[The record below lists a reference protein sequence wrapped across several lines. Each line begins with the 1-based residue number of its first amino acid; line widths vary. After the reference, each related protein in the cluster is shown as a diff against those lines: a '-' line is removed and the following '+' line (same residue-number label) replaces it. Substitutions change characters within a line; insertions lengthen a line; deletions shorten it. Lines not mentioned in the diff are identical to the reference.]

1 MSIINKLFR
10 KQKVTANKRSTT
22 FKQKKNVRQAVIKN
36 DELPESLPWEILIG
50 DALWLIA
57 LLMVFYFMLCLFSFS
72 VDDLAWS
79 RSTSIETNA
88 RNLGGTIGAYVSDIA
103 YYVAGFSIWWA
114 IFATFICLFKSFR
127 SRNNR
132 KISERY
138 SYFLGITGII
148 FLISS
153 SAIIEHFVL
162 SEKYAAIL
170 PAGAGGIIGMVLSNY
185 MKILL
190 GQEFSIILS
199 IAMMLIGISLILQ
212 VSLFS
217 ILEKVGNLLE
227 LNCRFLIRRI
237 QQILSIR
244 PIRYKE
250 RVSRRMVKRFDEEEK
265 TLDIYTDINKQ
276 QKTNTQSVATKNSR
290 SRKNNDSPLFHGVF
304 NEIPPLDLLKSTAAL
319 PIKVDPVQLQNI
331 AEVIENKFA
340 EFDVSL
346 KVVSAVAGPVV
357 TRFEIEPAQGVK
369 GSKILGLRQDIA
381 RSLSLESLRIVENI
395 AGRNTMGIEIPNDER
410 QNIFLREIIESSVFI
425 ESKSLLTVAL
435 GKDITG
441 TPVVADLS
449 KMPHLLVAGTTGSGK
464 SVCINTLIISM
475 LYKSTADNLRLILI
489 DPKITEFSPYHD
501 IPHLLCPVI
510 TDMQQVLPA
519 LKWCVNEM
527 EKRYKLLSHLEVRN
541 IAGLNE
547 KINEAEKQKITIPD
561 PFSTDPDNPTPLKKL
576 PYIVILIDEFSDL
589 ILTYGKEVE
598 PQIQRL
604 VQKARAAG
612 IHMILATQRPEA
624 SVVTGVIKANVPA
637 RIALKVSNS
646 TDSRIIL
653 DSVGAENLLG
663 NGDMLVISSAN
674 LPVRLHGAFVSD
686 SEVVNIA
693 NYLRKSGSSRY
704 VSGVLE
710 NTTESDNNENI
721 INNSNN
727 NISSDLFDQAVQVI
741 LKNRKVS
748 ISSLQR
754 HLRIG
759 YNRAANL
766 VDELEKAGIISEP
779 DAGNNRRIL
788 IGTKS
793 E

>member
-1 MSIINKLFR
+1 MGVINKLFR
-10 KQKVTANKRSTT
+10 KKRIAANKKSTT

-36 DELPESLPWEILIG
+36 DELPKSLPLEMLIG

-79 RSTSIETNA
+79 RSTSVETHA
-88 RNLGGTIGAYVSDIA
+88 RNLGGTIGAYISDIA
-103 YYVAGFSIWWA
+103 YYVAGFSIWWG
-114 IFATFICLFKSFR
+114 IFATFVCLFKSFR

-138 SYFLGITGII
+138 SYLLGITGIVL
-148 FLISS
+148 LISS
-153 SAIIEHFVL
+153 SAIIEHFIL
-162 SEKYAAIL
+162 SEKYAEIL
-170 PAGAGGIIGMVLSNY
+170 PVGAGGIIGMVLANY

-199 IAMMLIGISLILQ
+199 VGMMLIGISLILQ

-217 ILEKVGNLLE
+217 ILEKVGNFLE
-227 LNCRFLIRRI
+227 LNLRFLIRRI
-237 QQILSIR
+237 QKIISIR
-244 PIRYKE
+244 PGRYKE
-250 RVSRRMVKRFDEEEK
+250 RISRRMVKKFNEEEK
-265 TLDIYTDINKQ
+265 TLDIYTEIHKQ
-276 QKTNTQSVATKNSR
+276 QKTNTQSATTKSSR
-290 SRKNNDSPLFHGVF
+290 GRKNNDTPLFNGVF
-304 NEIPPLDLLKSTAAL
+304 NELPSLDLLKSTTSV
-319 PIKVDPVQLQNI
+319 PMKVDPVQLQNI

-346 KVVSAVAGPVV
+346 KVVSAVAGPVI

-369 GSKILGLRQDIA
+369 GSKILSLRQDIA

-410 QNIFLREIIESSVFI
+410 QNIFLREIIESSIFI
-425 ESKSLLTVAL
+425 ESKSPLTIAL

-449 KMPHLLVAGTTGSGK
+449 RMPHLLVAGTTGSGK
-464 SVCINTLIISM
+464 SVCINTIILSM

-510 TDMQQVLPA
+510 TEMQQVLPA

-541 IAGLNE
+541 IFGLNE
-547 KINEAEKQKITIPD
+547 KIVEAEKQKITIPD
-561 PFSTDPDNPTPLKKL
+561 PFSPDLDNPIPLKKL
-576 PYIVILIDEFSDL
+576 PYIVIFVDEFADL

-612 IHMILATQRPEA
+612 IHLVLATQRPEA

-646 TDSRIIL
+646 TDSRIVL

-663 NGDMLVISSAN
+663 NGDMLVISSN
-674 LPVRLHGAFVSD
+674 NQPVRLHGAFVSD

-693 NYLRKSGSSRY
+693 NYLRKSGPSRY
-704 VSGVLE
+704 VNGVLE
-710 NTTESDNNENI
+710 NNAESDNNENNI
-721 INNSNN
+721 GNSNN
-727 NISSDLFDQAVQVI
+727 NISSELFDQAVQVI

-779 DAGNNRRIL
+779 DAGNNRKIL
-788 IGTKS
+788 I
-793 E
+793 